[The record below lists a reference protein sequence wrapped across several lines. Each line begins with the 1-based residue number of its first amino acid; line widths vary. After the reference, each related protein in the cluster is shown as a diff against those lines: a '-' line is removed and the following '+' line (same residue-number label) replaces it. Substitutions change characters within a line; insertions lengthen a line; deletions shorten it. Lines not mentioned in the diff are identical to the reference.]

1 MTKRKPTYQ
10 ELEERIRELEEESLK
25 NKSLSE
31 DLLEKQAI
39 LRDQNIT
46 LIKESIE
53 LSDIKKELEDKN
65 YMLELFRSELRKQNI
80 DLVKKSIEL
89 SDMMRQLDDKN
100 YDLELFQ
107 ADLKKTLDALRESM
121 ERYRIVAETAPTGI
135 IIVDHRENLIFLNS
149 AFAEMLGYSNDQLME
164 MNLSQLSDK
173 EEFDRYQEQT
183 KLRKKGVS
191 NRYETK
197 LIHKDGTIRN
207 VLVSASPVKAGDGT
221 SRATLAVVTD
231 ITERKQTEE
240 KIKTALQEKEVLL
253 KEIHHRVKNNMQIIS
268 SLLSLQETYIKD
280 PSVQKA
286 FRESQTR
293 IRAMAMIHERL
304 YQSEDLA
311 RIDIDEYIETLA
323 ADLFRTYNVTPG
335 AVSFK
340 NEVNGIYLKLD
351 IAIPCC
357 LLIHELLSNS
367 LKYAFPKGRRGEII
381 VTFKSEKNQYYL
393 TVKDNG
399 IGFPGD
405 LDFRSAESLGMQLV
419 NMFVKKLHGTIE
431 LDSRCGTEF
440 KIEFK
445 I

>member
-1 MTKRKPTYQ
+1 MTKEKPGYQ
-10 ELEERIRELEEESLK
+10 ELEDRIRELEEESLK
-25 NKSLSE
+25 NKKIIE
-31 DLLEKQAI
+31 ELLEKQSI

-53 LSDIKKELEDKN
+53 LSDIKRELEDKN

-89 SDMMRQLDDKN
+89 SDMMRQLEDKN

-121 ERYRIVAETAPTGI
+121 ERYRIVAETAPAGI
-135 IIVDHRENLIFLNS
+135 IIVDHEENLIFLNS
-149 AFAEMLGYSNDQLME
+149 AFAEMLGYPKDQLME

-173 EEFDRYQEQT
+173 EEFAKFQEQT
-183 KLRKKGVS
+183 KLRKRGVS
-191 NRYETK
+191 NRYESK
-197 LIHKDGTIRN
+197 LIHKDGSLRN
-207 VLVSASPVKAGDGT
+207 VLVSASPIKAGNGT
-221 SRATLAVVTD
+221 DTASLAVITD
-231 ITERKQTEE
+231 ITERMQAEE
-240 KIKTALQEKEVLL
+240 QIKTALQEKEVLL

-280 PSVQKA
+280 PSVLKA

-293 IRAMAMIHERL
+293 IRSMAMIHERL

-311 RIDIDEYIETLA
+311 RIDINEYIETLT

-335 AVSFK
+335 AISFK
-340 NEVNGIYLKLD
+340 NDVNDIYLKLD

-367 LKYAFPKGRRGEII
+367 LKYAFPKGRKGEII
-381 VTFKSEKNQYYL
+381 VDFKSEENHYQL

-399 IGFPGD
+399 IGFPKD
-405 LDFRSAESLGMQLV
+405 LDFRTAESLGMQLI

-445 I
+445 M